1 MMIKN
6 PKGKI
11 DKIINVLPKDVGAF
25 ADEPSIAK
33 ANAREKRLAEW
44 MEFLGD
50 DMDNDWVDLLALISF
65 KLSRMR
71 KAIER
76 STTTPN
82 KKRLAADIKKA
93 EGLLEK
99 VLMLDCE
106 HGGGTLIGRAR
117 TEAKMKTELKKA
129 FKIVCDHF
137 LEWWV

>member
-11 DKIINVLPKDVGAF
+11 DRIINVLPKDVGAF
-25 ADEPSIAK
+25 ADEPSISK
-33 ANAREKRLAEW
+33 ANATEQRLAEW
-44 MEFLGD
+44 TEFLSD
-50 DMDNDWVDLLALISF
+50 DCDNDWVDLVALILY

-71 KAIER
+71 EAIER

-99 VLMLDCE
+99 VLILDCD
-106 HGGGTLIGRAR
+106 HNGRLKVR
-117 TEAKMKTELKKA
+117 NRVEAKMKASLKKA
-129 FKIVCDHF
+129 FETICDHF
-137 LEWWV
+137 LEWWI